1 MFRQI
6 LFQHVITF
14 LFLWVLWHLY
24 PALRQAFAARHQSPN
39 KPKRKKRELK
49 PRSAADCALC
59 RSDSQAGEE
68 PEKREVIPWSKVKGS
83 AGRPKKSY
91 SEGQA
96 CPKPKCHYY
105 RITDMSIHALVSNG
119 VKVGKWET
127 IRQWKCQAC
136 GACFTS
142 RLNTPLYCL
151 KTATVRVSEV
161 MTAFGEGVDASAA
174 SRIFKHHPDTVNRW
188 LQRSGVHSEVLHSR
202 SFRDIIAGHL
212 QLDEL
217 TVKVKTAGERV
228 WLWTA
233 VEAKSKVILAL
244 RPGERKQ
251 EDAHRLIHEVKE
263 RLAKDCVPVFTSDG
277 LSLYFYALT
286 AHFGRWYRPER
297 ARKDHWEVDERLLY
311 GQLRKI
317 RSRFRLKFSYT
328 RMLLGERRQ
337 LKEAL
342 QKLGLS
348 GRIQTAYV
356 ERLNLTLREMIAPL
370 SRRTWSMAHDRPHLG
385 RHIEWGRAS
394 YHIVLPHGSLQQVT
408 ENGQRR
414 RRTPAMAAGITRRRW
429 QVEQILRM
437 PMVPKAG

>member
-1 MFRQI
+1 MIRQI
-6 LFQHVITF
+6 LCQHLITF
-14 LFLWVLWHLY
+14 LFLWVLWQLF
-24 PALRQAFAARHQSPN
+24 PTFRLAFAVWRESSK

-49 PRSAADCALC
+49 PRSPDDCTLC
-59 RSDSQAGEE
+59 RDGNDLYEA
-68 PEKREVIPWSKVKGS
+68 KKKEVIPWPEVKGP
-83 AGRPKKSY
+83 AGRPKTSY

-96 CPKPKCHYY
+96 CPKPQCHYY
-105 RITDMSIHALVSNG
+105 RVTDMNIHALVSNG

-127 IRQWKCQAC
+127 IQQWKCQAC

-151 KTATVRVSEV
+151 KTATHRVSEV

-174 SRIFKHHPDTVNRW
+174 GRIFKHHPDTITRW
-188 LQRSGVHSEVLHSR
+188 LQRSGVHSEALHNR
-202 SFRDIIAGHL
+202 SFRDIIAGHI

-233 VEAKSKVILAL
+233 VEAKSKIILAL
-244 RPGERKQ
+244 RLGERKK
-251 EDAHRLIHEVKE
+251 EDAHRLIHEVAS

-277 LSLYFYALT
+277 LSFYFYALT

-297 ARKDHWEVDERLLY
+297 ARKDHWKVDERLLY
-311 GQLRKI
+311 GQLIKI
-317 RSRFRLKFSYT
+317 RSRFRLQFSYT
-328 RMLLGERRQ
+328 RMMLGERRQ
-337 LKEAL
+337 LKEIL
-342 QKLGLS
+342 QKLGFS
-348 GRIQTAYV
+348 GRIQTAFV

-385 RHIEWGRAS
+385 RHIEWGRAY
-394 YHIVLPHGSLQQVT
+394 YHFVLPHGSLQQVT

-414 RRTPAMAAGITRRRW
+414 RQTPAMAAGVTQRRW
-429 QVEQILRM
+429 EVEEILRM
-437 PMVPKAG
+437 PLVPEAG